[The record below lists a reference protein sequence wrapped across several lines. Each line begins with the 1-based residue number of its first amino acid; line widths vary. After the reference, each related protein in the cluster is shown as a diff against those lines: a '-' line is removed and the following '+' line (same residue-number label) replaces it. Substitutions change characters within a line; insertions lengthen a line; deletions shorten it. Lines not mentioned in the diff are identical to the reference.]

1 MGHELT
7 AGGFGRRAL
16 AACVSLAVFGACLV
30 PACGLETVGA
40 GKALDAGGGPDAAAA
55 ADAALPIADGG
66 VEQPVETCAAP
77 KVACGEDCVDTKT
90 DSRHCGA
97 CDKPCPAGEA
107 CVASKCEVL
116 CAVGVTACGG
126 TCVDTKTDPKHC
138 GGCNKPCDAGTPL
151 CSAGRCVIECDAGLD
166 LCNGPPMYCADLSKD
181 PKNCGACGRS
191 CAVNEVCNNKT
202 CVPVCA
208 TNVTPGDFFGGKM
221 VGCRGTV
228 AFGDRATLCPPG
240 VPVCKATDYVTKAA
254 GKKPTFNYWTNDAL
268 EYRGSDQYCAVST
281 NTQYYYRCNPQSSP
295 MRVCAGYKDALGNTC
310 NWIGCGYE
318 TGNNQYFGGCN
329 GNRTAGALCCPP

>member
-97 CDKPCPAGEA
+97 CDKPCPA
-107 CVASKCEVL
+107 
-116 CAVGVTACGG
+116 
-126 TCVDTKTDPKHC
+126 
-138 GGCNKPCDAGTPL
+138 
-151 CSAGRCVIECDAGLD
+151 
-166 LCNGPPMYCADLSKD
+166 
-181 PKNCGACGRS
+181 
-191 CAVNEVCNNKT
+191 
-202 CVPVCA
+202 
-208 TNVTPGDFFGGKM
+208 
-221 VGCRGTV
+221 
-228 AFGDRATLCPPG
+228 
-240 VPVCKATDYVTKAA
+240 
-254 GKKPTFNYWTNDAL
+254 
-268 EYRGSDQYCAVST
+268 
-281 NTQYYYRCNPQSSP
+281 
-295 MRVCAGYKDALGNTC
+295 
-310 NWIGCGYE
+310 
-318 TGNNQYFGGCN
+318 
-329 GNRTAGALCCPP
+329 